1 MNKLRQRS
9 DFENVAAIS
18 HARAIDVRQ
27 EAADLLTDLEAMPLA
42 SLMERAVAGRRRH
55 HREFISYSRKV
66 FIPLTRLCRD
76 VCGYC
81 TFATTPVKLESAY
94 LSPEQVLAIALAGE
108 RAGCREALF
117 TLGDKPELRYAAA
130 RDALSRLG
138 YESTMQYLF
147 AMCEL
152 VLRETS
158 LLPHVN
164 AGIMTED
171 EIDAFRAVSVSQ
183 GIMLESVSRR
193 LCERGGPH
201 YGSPD
206 KDPAHRLDMIAAA
219 GRKRVPFTS
228 GILIGI
234 GETRL
239 ERILSLIA
247 LRDLHRAHGHIQE
260 VIVQNFR
267 AKDSTRMAESDEP
280 DIDDLK
286 WTAAAARLIL
296 GDAANIQVPPNL
308 SYADFPALLDAGI
321 NDWGGISPVTPDHV
335 NPEAPWPQIASLGA
349 ATASRGA
356 TLVQRLAVYPD
367 YALQPEIWQHKDL
380 ASRVLSEIDADGL
393 ARDSTWAVG
402 LDEPPPSKSVPIFV
416 RSHGPAL
423 DRIIS
428 RATAGSRLDE
438 DEIVQLFSA
447 RDTALDEV
455 CDAADGL
462 RKAVSGDVVRY
473 VVNRNIN
480 YTNVCTYRCQFCAFS
495 KGKLGESLRGPAYDL
510 SFDEI
515 ARRVTE
521 AWDRGATE
529 VCMQGGIN
537 PHYTGQTY
545 LDIVRTVKAAQRGM
559 HVHAFSP
566 LEVSQGAATLGIPVT
581 RFLEQLRDAGLGT
594 LPGTAAE
601 ILDDEVRAIICADK
615 LSTAEWISVV
625 EAAHRVGLKTTSTIM
640 FGHIE
645 RPRAWARHLLHLRDL
660 QQRTGGLTE
669 FVPLPFVHMEAP
681 IFLRGKARKGPT
693 WRESLLMH
701 AVPRLVLHP
710 LIANIQTSWV
720 KLGPAG
726 AAQALQ
732 AGANDLGGT
741 LMNESISRAAG
752 TQHGQEF
759 SPEEMERLVAG
770 LGRVPQ
776 QRTTLYEDVNA
787 ERRMRSF
794 GSTPL
799 QDPIFTPFKRKLVS
813 VI

>member
-1 MNKLRQRS
+1 MDSFRQRS
-9 DFENVAAIS
+9 DFDTVSNIS
-18 HARAIDVRQ
+18 HAHARDVQ
-27 EAADLLTDLEAMPLA
+27 EEATDLLSDLEAMPLA
-42 SLMERAVAGRRRH
+42 ALLEHSVAGRRRYH
-55 HREFISYSRKV
+55 GEFISYSRKV

-81 TFATTPVKLESAY
+81 TFATTPGRTESIY
-94 LSPEQVLAIALAGE
+94 LSPEQVLAIAQAGE

-117 TLGDKPELRYAAA
+117 TLGDKPELRYMAA
-130 RDALSRLG
+130 RDALSSLG
-138 YESTMQYLF
+138 YESTSQYLF

-164 AGIMTED
+164 AGVMSEG
-171 EIDAFRAVSVSQ
+171 EIEAFRSVSVSQ

-206 KDPAHRLDMIAAA
+206 KDPVVRLHMIDAA
-219 GRKRVPFTS
+219 GRKRIPFTS

-239 ERILSLIA
+239 ERVQSLIA

-267 AKDSTRMAESDEP
+267 AKTGTRMAEVESP

-296 GDAANIQVPPNL
+296 GDSANIQVPPNL
-308 SYADFPALLDAGI
+308 SYTNFPDLLDAGI
-321 NDWGGISPVTPDHV
+321 NDWGGVSPVTPDHV
-335 NPEAPWPQIASLGA
+335 NPEAPWPEIAALAA

-356 TLVQRLAVYPD
+356 TLVQRLAVYPH
-367 YALQPEIWQHKDL
+367 YALQSETWQHKAL
-380 ASRVLSEIDADGL
+380 TPRVLSEIDADGF
-393 ARDSTWAVG
+393 ARESTWAVG
-402 LDEPPPSKSVPIFV
+402 LDQDPPAKSAPIVMPSYG
-416 RSHGPAL
+416 RAL
-423 DRIIS
+423 DRIIW
-428 RATAGSRLDE
+428 RATAGSRLEE

-447 RDTALDEV
+447 RDTELYEL
-455 CDAADGL
+455 CEAADAL

-480 YTNVCTYRCQFCAFS
+480 YTNVCTYRCHFCAFS
-495 KGKLGESLRGPAYDL
+495 KGKTGESLRGPAYDL

-515 ARRVTE
+515 SRRVTE

-545 LDIVRTVKAAQRGM
+545 LDIVRTVKAAQPRM

-566 LEVSQGAATLGIPVT
+566 LEVSQGAATLGIPVS

-615 LSTAEWISVV
+615 LSTAEWLAVV
-625 EAAHRVGLKTTSTIM
+625 ETAHRVGLKTTSTIM

-645 RPRAWARHLLHLRDL
+645 RPRSWARHLLHLRDL
-660 QQRTGGLTE
+660 QERTGGITE

-681 IFLRGKARKGPT
+681 MYLRGKSRKGPT
-693 WRESLLMH
+693 WRETLLMH

-710 LIANIQTSWV
+710 LVANIQTSWV
-720 KLGPAG
+720 KLGPSG
-726 AAQALQ
+726 AAQALRV
-732 AGANDLGGT
+732 GANDLGGT

-752 TQHGQEF
+752 TEHGQEF
-759 SPEEMERLVAG
+759 APEQMEGLIDE
-770 LGRVPQ
+770 LGRIPQ
-776 QRTTLYEDVNA
+776 QRTTLYEHVDA
-787 ERRMRSF
+787 ERRTRSF
-794 GSTPL
+794 ASAPL
-799 QDPIFTPFKRKLVS
+799 TNPIFTPFSRKLVRA
-813 VI
+813 